1 MQHSTG
7 GVPVSPTVL
16 VIDDIPIA
24 RTFNSTA
31 LQSAGYTVVEADNG
45 LSALVLLDGR
55 RFDAVVCDFQM
66 PQMDG
71 LEFVK
76 AMRAS
81 AQYRDIPVL
90 MLSADGQEEAHQ
102 GGEDAGASAWLL
114 KPVSRTQLIAAVGR
128 LIQSEV

>member
-55 RFDAVVCDFQM
+55 HFDAVVCDFQM

-81 AQYRDIPVL
+81 AQYRDTPVL
-90 MLSADGQEEAHQ
+90 MLSADGHEEAHQ

-128 LIQSEV
+128 LIQPA